1 MNIMLVL
8 IPLSL
13 LLVIAAAYAF
23 FWAVDNGQFE
33 NLDTPA
39 LDMLIDDDVPASG
52 SRSGTPTDG
61 AGPG

>member
-39 LDMLIDDDVPASG
+39 LDMLIDDDVSTSG